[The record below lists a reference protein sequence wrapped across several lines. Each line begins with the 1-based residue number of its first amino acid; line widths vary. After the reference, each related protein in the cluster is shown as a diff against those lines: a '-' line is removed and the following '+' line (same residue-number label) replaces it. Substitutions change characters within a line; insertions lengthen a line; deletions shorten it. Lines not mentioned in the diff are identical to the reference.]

1 MCMYRYVCVHLN
13 ADHGDMLDMLV
24 WVKSLGRLSLSL
36 VPQIEYC
43 WLDSYIYN
51 PYYRYMIAP
60 SVGDIIELPDM
71 VMTNI
76 ANWKDP
82 PVFNGKTRYQRRFS
96 IAMLV
101 YQRVNLTK
109 SLASPILTH
118 SDFR

>member
-1 MCMYRYVCVHLN
+1 
-13 ADHGDMLDMLV
+13 
-24 WVKSLGRLSLSL
+24 
-36 VPQIEYC
+36 
-43 WLDSYIYN
+43 
-51 PYYRYMIAP
+51 MIAP

-82 PVFNGKTRYQRRFS
+82 PIFNETTHYKWPFS

-109 SLASPILTH
+109 SLASPILIVMSCESFSF
-118 SDFR
+118 SDITVVVIIIIIINNNNNHHGFGHLLRF

>member
-1 MCMYRYVCVHLN
+1 
-13 ADHGDMLDMLV
+13 
-24 WVKSLGRLSLSL
+24 
-36 VPQIEYC
+36 
-43 WLDSYIYN
+43 
-51 PYYRYMIAP
+51 MIAP